1 MRREQIFDLFQS
13 LVFFISA
20 YSFWI
25 LVTPMFFRF
34 LENQVKQ
41 FNKFKLLLSFI
52 VPMLIILPILSLLDM
67 VLLAWSKNIE
77 WSSIRE

>member
-52 VPMLIILPILSLLDM
+52 VPMLIILPIFSLLDM
-67 VLLAWSKNIE
+67 VLMAWSQNIE